1 MPNRRTAI
9 MQRFACALIATFTA
23 CALAGAAWADVYV
36 APKQGQS
43 QQQFQQDQFECH
55 SWAQQQTGFNPSQPA
70 VVAAPP
76 PQQGGALRGAAGGAA
91 LGAVGGAIGGDAGK
105 GAAIGAGVGATA
117 GLIRQ
122 NRNNRAAADATR
134 QAQAQQQAGVQAYES
149 AYATCLNGRG
159 YAASR

>member
-1 MPNRRTAI
+1 
-9 MQRFACALIATFTA
+9 MQRLALAVIAALTA
-23 CALAGAAWADVYV
+23 CTLAGAAQAEVYV

-43 QQQFQQDQFECH
+43 QQQFQQDQFDCH
-55 SWAQQQTGFNPSQPA
+55 NWATQQTGFNPSQP
-70 VVAAPP
+70 VVVNAPP
-76 PQQGGALRGAAGGAA
+76 PQQGGMLRGAAGGAA

-117 GLIRQ
+117 GLVRQ
-122 NRNNRAAADATR
+122 NRANRASADATR

>member
-23 CALAGAAWADVYV
+23 CALAGAAWGDVYV
-36 APKQGQS
+36 APQQGQS
-43 QQQFQQDQFECH
+43 QQEVHPDQFECQ

-91 LGAVGGAIGGDAGK
+91 LGAVGGAISGDAGK
-105 GAAIGAGVGATA
+105 CAVGGAGAGDTGGA
-117 GLIRQ
+117 R
-122 NRNNRAAADATR
+122 
-134 QAQAQQQAGVQAYES
+134 
-149 AYATCLNGRG
+149 
-159 YAASR
+159 